1 MLTVNACASPPAAR
15 ISATVVSSE
24 PAGWW
29 SPSRSV
35 RAAQITRP
43 PSPAKSRAISAPM
56 PREAPVTTTTLPSS
70 FLIGTSPRPGAPAPG
85 RPCGSHR
92 GPRLAPRRQSITPWP
107 TLRKTVSPKGEPLG
121 ISPARFRET
130 PDGRGPPTTPTVAP
144 RSLKEG
150 PHEGRVCVVRA
161 AWKRGGASRQ
171 RTPGRRDL
179 SWHLRRACPRRAR
192 RGSKGDAACARHG
205 PAALVAP
212 RGHAFVGSRAVRRVR
227 WRPGCAGTRHEPPP
241 AHRVTGGAAEIHV
254 SQLHVWQR
262 DDRGDRRPQGESAP
276 STPWAHDH
284 RAPVREPLPARRH
297 RRPRELRLG
306 TGEVLAPWGFRTFET
321 AISPTTSRFWAAARR
336 CGPF

>member
-1 MLTVNACASPPAAR
+1 MPAPRRRRHGYPPPSSRANQPADDRPPAACAQR
-15 ISATVVSSE
+15 RS
-24 PAGWW
+24 PAR
-29 SPSRSV
+29 PRRR
-35 RAAQITRP
+35 RAARSRLRCRGRRR
-43 PSPAKSRAISAPM
+43 SP
-56 PREAPVTTTTLPSS
+56 
-70 FLIGTSPRPGAPAPG
+70 PRPCRRAFSLVPRLGLGPQPPG
-85 RPCGSHR
+85 GPEARTAA
-92 GPRLAPRRQSITPWP
+92 PRLAPRRQSITPWP

-192 RGSKGDAACARHG
+192 RGSKGDAACARYG

-212 RGHAFVGSRAVRRVR
+212 PGHAFVGSRAVRRVR

-262 DDRGDRRPQGESAP
+262 DNRGDRRPQGESAP
-276 STPWAHDH
+276 STPGAHDH
-284 RAPVREPLPARRH
+284 RAPVREPPPARRR

-306 TGEVLAPWGFRTFET
+306 TGEVLAPWGFWTFET